1 MIKRYDV
8 LCVGSATL
16 DNFLTTESSLKSVK
30 LGDKVLV
37 SHMEKHSGGGA
48 TNSAAALSKL
58 GLKVKLLSKLGNDH
72 DAEFILNELQQ
83 YKLKNICLLSSK
95 HNTDFSTIISSDK
108 DRDRI
113 IYVHKGASRDLS
125 VNDFKK
131 SKLKTKWIY
140 LASLVG
146 KSFQTGKV
154 IADYAKK
161 KKIKLF
167 FNSSL
172 YLAKKGK
179 NYLKSVLEATTI
191 LVLNKKEA
199 QTLLGTKKNS
209 YKELLMRLYE
219 LGPEA
224 IVITNGKKMIYAFHE
239 DDFYSVLPTDIKVVH
254 TAGSGDAFTSGLLA
268 GIIKKYKFEDALKLG
283 VANSLSVIQHVGT
296 KNKLLTEGEAKQ
308 MMKKYRL
315 KVVKK

>member
-1 MIKRYDV
+1 MLRYDV
-8 LCVGSATL
+8 LCVGSATI
-16 DNFLTTESSLKSVK
+16 DNILTLKKKLKSVH

-37 SHMEKHSGGGA
+37 THLEAHSGGGG
-48 TNSAAALSKL
+48 TNSAAALAKQS
-58 GLKVKLLSKLGNDH
+58 LKVRMLAKIGND
-72 DAEFILNELQQ
+72 DSGDFILNEMKK
-83 YKLKNICLLSSK
+83 YGVKNIVTKRSVKS
-95 HNTDFSTIISSDK
+95 TDFSTIMASQK
-108 DRDRI
+108 GKDRI

-131 SKLKTKWIY
+131 SQLKAKWIY

-161 KKIKLF
+161 KKIKLL
-167 FNSSL
+167 FNPSL

>member
-1 MIKRYDV
+1 MFKPDV
-8 LCVGSATL
+8 ICVGSATV
-16 DNFLTTESSLKSVK
+16 DSFMTIEQPFSKVK

-37 SHMEKHSGGGA
+37 TGLEKHSGGGA
-48 TNSAAALSKL
+48 TNSAAGLRKL
-58 GLKVKLLSKLGNDH
+58 GLKVKVLTKLGKDH
-72 DAEFILNELQQ
+72 DSEFIEKELKK
-83 YKLKNICLLSSK
+83 YKIKNICLNKSNE
-95 HNTDFSTIISSDK
+95 NTDVGTIISSVQEK
-108 DRDRI
+108 DRI

-131 SKLKTKWIY
+131 SQLKAKWIY

-161 KKIKLF
+161 KKIKLL
-167 FNSSL
+167 FNPSL